1 MPLRW
6 YIGSYAAQMSKKVM
20 NGKLHLIDLAG
31 SERLDKSGATGQAL
45 KEVRWPCLSEFRL
58 PLFNCVGPA
67 RCHCARGSDCTH
79 RFHFVAVRGQAI
91 HINKS
96 LSALGDVIAARA
108 NKSGHCPYRN
118 SALTHVLEDS
128 LAGDSKTLMLSQI
141 SPATDNAQESAC
153 TLRFASRVRKVELG
167 RASAHGEGGGEK

>member
-1 MPLRW
+1 
-6 YIGSYAAQMSKKVM
+6 MSKRRM
-20 NGKLHLIDLAG
+20 TGKLHLIDLAG

-45 KEVRWPCLSEFRL
+45 KE
-58 PLFNCVGPA
+58 
-67 RCHCARGSDCTH
+67 
-79 RFHFVAVRGQAI
+79 AI

-141 SPATDNAQESAC
+141 SPATDNAQVCVFKAGICDCAWILSLNAY
-153 TLRFASRVRKVELG
+153 LIFSI
-167 RASAHGEGGGEK
+167 